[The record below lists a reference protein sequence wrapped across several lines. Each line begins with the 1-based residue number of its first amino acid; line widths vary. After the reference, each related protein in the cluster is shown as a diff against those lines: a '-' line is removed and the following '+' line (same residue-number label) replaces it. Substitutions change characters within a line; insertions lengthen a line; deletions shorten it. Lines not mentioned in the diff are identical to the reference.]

1 MARFM
6 IMSMTAGRLWST
18 WLCLSVLS
26 LATTTSPTT
35 SSTVG
40 GVVSAFTPGMD
51 PQATPPSICLQAEK
65 DNKAMAFLK
74 KIGKVGG
81 HHDFTHVVGIDEG
94 SAGKH
99 AGKGSVRT
107 VSYSVYI
114 YTCVCSCVC
123 VCINTYNWIVVAGS
137 QSSCCCRHF
146 LSSITLCFVT
156 HNPVHTSCWS
166 HSTGTVLT
174 KVPRRLFGLYRI
186 RCSRRPFGRLSI
198 HEFRQSL
205 GCRVGP
211 RHGRLVHWQC
221 GP

>member
-1 MARFM
+1 MEFWLVLRGISRYLVYFLLDVFRGTCLIRPQQALLSFSVCRLENENNRQHKQMLTMARFM

-114 YTCVCSCVC
+114 CVCLFVCVC
-123 VCINTYNWIVVAGS
+123 VCV
-137 QSSCCCRHF
+137 
-146 LSSITLCFVT
+146 
-156 HNPVHTSCWS
+156 
-166 HSTGTVLT
+166 
-174 KVPRRLFGLYRI
+174 
-186 RCSRRPFGRLSI
+186 SI
-198 HEFRQSL
+198 HTA
-205 GCRVGP
+205 G
-211 RHGRLVHWQC
+211 
-221 GP
+221 